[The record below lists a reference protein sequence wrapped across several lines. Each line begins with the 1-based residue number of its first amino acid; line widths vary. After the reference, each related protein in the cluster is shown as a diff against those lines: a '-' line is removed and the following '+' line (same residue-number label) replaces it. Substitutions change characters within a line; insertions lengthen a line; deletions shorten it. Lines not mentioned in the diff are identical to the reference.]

1 VRIVHLSTS
10 TTGGAAVTARNL
22 AALQAKYGH
31 DSHFV
36 TKNSNLSPGVKIRSK
51 ISTALSLANAT
62 SEYKQVTH
70 FSIQS
75 LKPKE
80 ILALKPEV
88 VFIHNW
94 FNLLSETDIGFLTN
108 NVPTVFVTHDARL
121 STGGC
126 HVTLGCHNNFQGCRV
141 CPAARVDWFSSRAK
155 KSIDEM
161 VDRLGQYAVVTPSNW
176 LHNEMKA
183 SPIIQKAAI
192 SQVIRNPIDVNDT
205 QVAFK
210 KRTFANSFKILFVA
224 ADLNSK
230 YKGLSLFLNSLSM
243 IDTESF
249 PGVRIEIQIIGKGRS
264 ETIPRLPAEMEISFL
279 GELPLKVV
287 HKLMQASDL
296 LVVPSLSENLP
307 GVISEAQILGC
318 TVAASRVGGIPEM
331 IEDEVTGFLFEPD
344 PHSCSAA
351 IVRAIQS
358 QKKVNNRAQKEAL
371 IRHDGERINLEYEN
385 LMQKLI
391 N

>member
-1 VRIVHLSTS
+1 
-10 TTGGAAVTARNL
+10 
-22 AALQAKYGH
+22 
-31 DSHFV
+31 
-36 TKNSNLSPGVKIRSK
+36 
-51 ISTALSLANAT
+51 
-62 SEYKQVTH
+62 
-70 FSIQS
+70 

-94 FNLLSETDIGFLTN
+94 FNLLSETDISFLTN

-126 HVTLGCHNNFQGCRV
+126 HVTLGCNNNFQGCRV

-155 KSIDEM
+155 KSIDKM

-176 LHNEMKA
+176 LHNEMKT

-192 SQVIRNPIDVNDT
+192 SQVIRNPINVNDFH
-205 QVAFK
+205 VAFK

-230 YKGLSLFLNSLSM
+230 YKGLSLFLNSLSL

-249 PGVRIEIQIIGKGRS
+249 LGARIEIQIIGKGRS
-264 ETIPRLPAEMEISFL
+264 ETIPRLPAEMEIAFL

-331 IEDEVTGFLFEPD
+331 IEDQVTGFLFEPD